1 MQNNP
6 KNQYLNMR
14 YIKYLKQFEE
24 ELTEDQSKAL
34 FDTEEKRNLIK
45 EFAIGYARIKYDEL
59 AGEVKDL
66 LARKNVVAGINR
78 FSS

>member
-1 MQNNP
+1 
-6 KNQYLNMR
+6 MR

-45 EFAIGYARIKYDEL
+45 EFATGYARIKYDEL
-59 AGEVKDL
+59 SGEVKDL

>member
-1 MQNNP
+1 
-6 KNQYLNMR
+6 MR